1 MQLSENV
8 ERSSFPESHPAAAS
22 VEQCVPVQVCD
33 NKTSDVG
40 KKYIDYK
47 ILIVVILI

>member
-8 ERSSFPESHPAAAS
+8 ERLSFLERHPAAAS